1 MKSDPECCCNRE
13 VCTYDPDVGCGSR
26 RMFGDNL
33 GRKLSEIIASKEITL
48 STLTPA
54 ERPNVEKT
62 GEGQS

>member
-48 STLTPA
+48 STLTSA
-54 ERPNVEKT
+54 ESKPVENID
-62 GEGQS
+62 GGQS